1 MRHPARPPAQASGL
15 CPRGPTQPEVPRA
28 TPHDH
33 ARPFVPAT
41 LTNAGCPAAG
51 HGRMS
56 EARHADLAQCV
67 SRVRRRDEAA
77 ARTLMDRL
85 YPLVLKIVRS
95 HLPWRTSEEDLVQT
109 VFMKVFTHLD
119 QYEGR
124 VPVEHWVSRIAV
136 NTCLSALKAE
146 KARPELRWADLSEE
160 GQAVVEGL
168 ASGTETDGGTQA
180 VAARD
185 LVQVLLAR
193 LRPADR
199 LVLTLLHL
207 EDRSVAEVKAVT
219 GWSEAL
225 VKVRAFRARRKLR
238 KLLSKLEPDHE
249 NS

>member
-1 MRHPARPPAQASGL
+1 M
-15 CPRGPTQPEVPRA
+15 
-28 TPHDH
+28 
-33 ARPFVPAT
+33 PAT
-41 LTNAGCPAAG
+41 LTNAGRLAAS
-51 HGRMS
+51 HGRLS
-56 EARHADLAQCV
+56 EERHADLACCV
-67 SRVRRRDEAA
+67 DRARRRDEAA

-85 YPLVLKIVRS
+85 FPLVLKIVRS

-109 VFMKVFTHLD
+109 VFLKVFTHLD

-160 GQAVVEGL
+160 GQAVVESL
-168 ASGTETDGGTQA
+168 VIGTEADGGTQA
-180 VAARD
+180 LVARD
-185 LVQVLLAR
+185 LVHELLAR

-199 LVLTLLHL
+199 LVLTMLHL
-207 EDRSVAEVKAVT
+207 EERSVAEVKALT

-238 KLLSKLEPDHE
+238 KILSKLEPNHE
-249 NS
+249 RS

>member
-1 MRHPARPPAQASGL
+1 MRNPAWPPAQASGL
-15 CPRGPTQPEVPRA
+15 CQRGPTQSEVPLAAPR
-28 TPHDH
+28 DH
-33 ARPFVPAT
+33 PRLFVPAT
-41 LTNAGCPAAG
+41 LTNAGRPAAG

-56 EARHADLAQCV
+56 EERHVDLARCV
-67 SRVRRRDEAA
+67 DRARQRDEAA

-85 YPLVLKIVRS
+85 FPLVQKIVRS

-146 KARPELRWADLSEE
+146 KARPELRWADLSED
-160 GQAVVEGL
+160 GQAVVESL
-168 ASGTETDGGTQA
+168 ATGTETDGGTQA

-185 LVQVLLAR
+185 LVQNLLAG
-193 LRPADR
+193 LKPADR
-199 LVLTLLHL
+199 LVVTLLHL
-207 EDRSVAEVKAVT
+207 EDRSVAEVKALT

-238 KLLSKLEPDHE
+238 KILGKLEPDHE

>member
-1 MRHPARPPAQASGL
+1 
-15 CPRGPTQPEVPRA
+15 
-28 TPHDH
+28 
-33 ARPFVPAT
+33 VPAT
-41 LTNAGCPAAG
+41 LTNAGHPAAG

-56 EARHADLAQCV
+56 EARHVDLAWFV
-67 SRVRRRDEAA
+67 SRARRRDEAA
-77 ARTLMDRL
+77 ARALIDRL
-85 YPLVLKIVRS
+85 FPLVQKIVRS

-160 GQAVVEGL
+160 GQAVVECL
-168 ASGTETDGGTQA
+168 VSGTETDGGTQA
-180 VAARD
+180 FAARD
-185 LVQVLLAR
+185 LVRELLAR
-193 LRPADR
+193 LKPADR
-199 LVLTLLHL
+199 LVLTWLHL
-207 EDRSVAEVKAVT
+207 EERSVAEVKALT

-249 NS
+249 NSR

>member
-1 MRHPARPPAQASGL
+1 MRSPARLPVRASGL
-15 CPRGPTQPEVPRA
+15 CQRGSTRCGVPLAALR
-28 TPHDH
+28 DL

-41 LTNAGCPAAG
+41 LINAGQAAAG
-51 HGRMS
+51 HGRQS
-56 EARHADLAQCV
+56 EERLVDLARCV
-67 SRVRRRDEAA
+67 SRARRHDEAA
-77 ARTLMDRL
+77 ARMLMDRL
-85 YPLVLKIVRS
+85 FPLVLKIVRS

-168 ASGTETDGGTQA
+168 VTGAETDGTA
-180 VAARD
+180 RVVAARD
-185 LVQVLLAR
+185 LVQELLAR

-207 EDRSVAEVKAVT
+207 EERSVAEVKALT

-238 KLLSKLEPDHE
+238 KILSKLEPDHE
-249 NS
+249 SP